1 MEDSAVRFI
10 SDYLANRKQKRKLA
24 TTTVLGEMFF
34 LDQGSILGS
43 PLFNIYLY
51 DLFLLVCNIDVASDT
66 DDTIPYVTGDNL
78 ESVIKQLEQAAKLV
92 FQLFSDNLIN
102 GLSLERKCV

>member
-66 DDTIPYVTGDNL
+66 DDTTPHVTGDNL
-78 ESVIKQLEQAAKLV
+78 ESVIKQLEQPQIK
-92 FQLFSDNLIN
+92 
-102 GLSLERKCV
+102 GLSLERKSVCKYRYYTDNQ